1 MVSDMSR
8 SLSFSEVSTAQ
19 TCKARWA
26 FSYGGQLT
34 GGTTLKSRHVLPILR
49 DGRAWG
55 AGVAAWHE
63 RSSQTLLA
71 YVEALDVMR
80 QSLDE
85 DLAFMKD
92 AGVMTNATLDQRND
106 AMGRLE
112 RMFHHYTSLSEPL
125 ANLTRLEDTIDVA
138 VPSRSGK
145 RGSSR
150 YRFGAKIDGFTEA
163 EQNADWIVEFK
174 LRKKLNPRWFIELAR
189 QYLYYAWARQRES
202 GRRVIGIVVDE
213 RLNAIPNLP
222 KILRSGRVSSD
233 KDQLTTVPF
242 YLAACEQA
250 GQDPDPE
257 TVMALQARTW
267 QQRVFVLFRPDE
279 LEEAGRE
286 LVSAAKD
293 IRDLDSGELY
303 PVRNASQIVCN
314 GCRFKRICKDPTGSL
329 VDELFIRTTPKRL
342 RDQEAIQQPQEV
354 AA

>member
-1 MVSDMSR
+1 MSR

-19 TCKARWA
+19 TCSARWD
-26 FSYGGQLT
+26 FSYGGRLA
-34 GGTTLKSRHVLPILR
+34 GSTLKSRHVQPILS

-63 RSSQTLLA
+63 RSGQTLLA

-80 QSLDE
+80 ASLDE
-85 DLAFMKD
+85 DLAFMKA

-106 AMGRLE
+106 AVGRLE
-112 RMFHHYTSLSEPL
+112 RMFHHYTSLCEPL
-125 ANLTRLEDTIDVA
+125 ANLTRLEDTIDVPI
-138 VPSRSGK
+138 PSRSGK
-145 RGSSR
+145 RASSR
-150 YRFGAKIDGFTEA
+150 YRFGAKIDGYTDDGVAGLGE
-163 EQNADWIVEFK
+163 WIVEFK
-174 LRKKLNPRWFIELAR
+174 LRKKLNPRWFIELSP
-189 QYLYYAWARQRES
+189 QYKWYAWARQRES
-202 GRRVIGIVVDE
+202 GHRVVGIVVDE
-213 RLNAIPNLP
+213 RLNAIPRLP
-222 KILRSGRVSSD
+222 KILKDGRVSSD
-233 KDQLTTVPF
+233 KEQLTTVPF
-242 YLAACEQA
+242 YLAACNER

-257 TVMALQARTW
+257 TVLALQTRTW
-267 QQRVFVLFRPDE
+267 QQRVFVLYRPDE
-279 LEEAGRE
+279 LVEAGLE